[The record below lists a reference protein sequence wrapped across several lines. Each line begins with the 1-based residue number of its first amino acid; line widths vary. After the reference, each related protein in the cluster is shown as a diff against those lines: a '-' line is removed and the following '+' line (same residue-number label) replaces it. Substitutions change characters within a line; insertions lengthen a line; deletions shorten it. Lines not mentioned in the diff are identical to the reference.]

1 MRARSLSLVVLV
13 VLLVASPAF
22 AQDAAPRL
30 TLSDAVAAA
39 LKAHPEIAAAE
50 RRYEAALQRP
60 VQERSLPDP
69 MIEAGWNA
77 TGNPLPGAGLGTDP
91 NAGIGVMVTQE
102 IPFPGKRDARAAV
115 ASREADAEFQ
125 QIQAARLTVTSRVKQ
140 AYYALAYTYAVGAV
154 LERNRELLATLIK
167 VSQERYAVGQAAQQD
182 VIKAQTELSI
192 LELQIDR
199 VRQQRRASEGA
210 LNALLARPAGTPIG
224 QTDDL
229 ALVPFAEPLDAL
241 VARATENAPMLKRDE
256 LMIERSKLAV
266 DLARR
271 EYKPDFTLSGGYNF
285 MGSMPAMYE
294 FRVGVTIPLQR
305 KRRAAAV
312 SEQVSLQAAAERTYE
327 SSRLAL
333 QGRLQEDYEM
343 SATSTRLASHYR
355 DTILPQA
362 RLALE
367 SSLASYQT
375 GRVDFLSVLTNFG
388 MVLEY
393 EMTYFEELM
402 QLHQAISRLE
412 EMTGVPIAH

>member
-1 MRARSLSLVVLV
+1 MRARLLFVVFSLV
-13 VLLVASPAF
+13 AAPAL
-22 AQDAAPRL
+22 AQQAAPRVSL
-30 TLSDAVAAA
+30 ADAVAAA

-50 RRYEAALQRP
+50 RRYEAAQQRP
-60 VQERSLPDP
+60 IQERSLPDP
-69 MIEAGWNA
+69 MIETGWNA
-77 TGNPLPGAGLGTDP
+77 TGNPLPGAGLGSDP

-115 ASREADAEFQ
+115 AAREADAEFQ
-125 QIQAARLTVTSRVKQ
+125 QIQAARLSVTSRVKQ
-140 AYYALAYTYAVGAV
+140 AYYALAYTHAVGAV

-199 VRQQRRASEGA
+199 VRQQRRTSEGA
-210 LNALLARPAGTPIG
+210 LNALLARPAATPIG

-229 ALVPFAEPLDAL
+229 DFVPFAEPLDAL
-241 VARATENAPMLKRDE
+241 IARATENAPMLKRDQ
-256 LMIERSKLAV
+256 LMVERSKLAL

-271 EYKPDFTLSGGYNF
+271 DYKPDFTLAGGYTF
-285 MGSMPAMYE
+285 MGSMPSMYE
-294 FRVGVTIPLQR
+294 FRVGITIPLQR

-312 SEQVSLQAAAERTYE
+312 GEQLSLQAAAQQTYE
-327 SSRLAL
+327 GSRLAL
-333 QGRLQEDYEM
+333 QGRVQEDYEM
-343 SATSTRLASHYR
+343 SATSTRLASLYR
-355 DTILPQA
+355 DTVLPQA

-375 GRVDFLSVLTNFG
+375 GRVDFLSVLTNFS

-393 EMTYFEELM
+393 EMTYFEEIL

-412 EMTGVPIAH
+412 EMTGTPIPH